1 MTVKVGV
8 VLAAGLGKRMNSKRH
23 KVVHEICGKAM
34 IAHVVDELQAAGV
47 DQLFVVVGS
56 LEDQVRAVLG
66 ERVQFIRQ
74 EQQLGTGHAV
84 LQAVPKLPED
94 SVTVVLNG
102 DCPLIR
108 RQEIQRLLSV
118 AAERKATAVL
128 TAMVENPF
136 AYGRVIRDGQ
146 GAVRR
151 IVEEKDASAEERL
164 INEINGG
171 VFAFRTPDLV
181 AALCKLTPD
190 NAQGE
195 LLLTDCVA
203 HMRAD
208 SQLVWPVPVE
218 DPNDLAGVNDRVQL
232 ADVEA
237 RMKTRILREH
247 MKRGVTVVDP
257 ASTYVQADVSI
268 GRDTV
273 LWPGT
278 SLEGQTVIGEDCVI
292 GPNARLVDVLAGAGV
307 AVQSSLVMDSRL
319 GDGASVGPYAYIRP
333 GSDIGAGAKIGNFVE
348 IKNSTVGEGTKVSHL
363 SYIGDS
369 EIGSRVN
376 IGCGV
381 VTVNY
386 DGYQK
391 NKTVVGNDS
400 FVGSSV
406 NLIAPVHV
414 GSEAYIATGSTITD
428 EVPDGAFAIARERQ
442 TTKPEYAIR
451 LRMKLKELIRQGLK

>member
-23 KVVHEICGKAM
+23 KVVHEICGKPM
-34 IAHVVDELQAAGV
+34 IAYVVDELLAAGV
-47 DQLFVVVGS
+47 DRLFVVVGR

-66 ERVQFIRQ
+66 ERVRFIRQ
-74 EQQLGTGHAV
+74 EEQLGTGHAV
-84 LQAVPKLPED
+84 LQAVPHLPED

-108 RQEIQRLLSV
+108 RQEIQRLMNV
-118 AAERKATAVL
+118 AAEREASAVMTASVDD
-128 TAMVENPF
+128 PF
-136 AYGRVIRDGQ
+136 AYGRVMRDEQ
-146 GAVRR
+146 GAVMR
-151 IVEEKDASAEERL
+151 IVEERDASAQERL
-164 INEINGG
+164 IREINGG
-171 VFAFRTPDLV
+171 VFAFRTPDLIG
-181 AALCKLTPD
+181 ALRKLTSD

-203 HMRAD
+203 HMRAVN
-208 SQLVWPVPVE
+208 QFVWPVLAE
-218 DPNDLAGVNDRVQL
+218 DPNDLAGVNDRLQL

-237 RMKTRILREH
+237 RMKTRILTEH
-247 MKRGVTVVDP
+247 MKNGVTVIDP
-257 ASTYVQADVSI
+257 SSTYVHAEVAI
-268 GRDTV
+268 GCDTV
-273 LWPGT
+273 LCPGT
-278 SLEGQTVIGEDCVI
+278 SLEGRTVIGEDCVI
-292 GPNARLVDVLAGAGV
+292 GPNARLVDVKAGSGV
-307 AVQSSLVMDSRL
+307 TVQAALVMESRL
-319 GDGASVGPYAYIRP
+319 GDDASVGPYAYIRP

-348 IKNSTVGEGTKVSHL
+348 IKNSVVGEGTKVSHL

-391 NKTVVGNDS
+391 NRTVVGDDS

-406 NLIAPVHV
+406 NLIAPIQV

-442 TTKPEYAIR
+442 TTKPEYATR
-451 LRMKLKELIRQGLK
+451 LRMKLKQRVR

>member
-23 KVVHEICGKAM
+23 KVVHEICGKPM
-34 IAHVVDELQAAGV
+34 IAYVVDELLAAGV
-47 DQLFVVVGS
+47 DRLFVVVGR

-66 ERVQFIRQ
+66 ERVLFIRQ
-74 EQQLGTGHAV
+74 EEQLGTGHAV
-84 LQAVPKLPED
+84 LQAAPHLPED
-94 SVTVVLNG
+94 SMAVVLNG

-108 RQEIQRLLSV
+108 RQEIQRLMNV
-118 AAERKATAVL
+118 AGERNATSVL
-128 TAMVENPF
+128 TAIVDDPF
-136 AYGRVIRDGQ
+136 AYGRVIRDEQ
-146 GAVRR
+146 GAVLR

-164 INEINGG
+164 MREINGG
-171 VFAFRTPDLV
+171 VFAFRTPDLI
-181 AALCKLTPD
+181 AALGKLTPN

-203 HMRAD
+203 HMRAAN
-208 SQLVWPVPVE
+208 QLVWPQPVE
-218 DPNDLAGVNDRVQL
+218 DPNDLAGVNDRLQL
-232 ADVEA
+232 ASVEA
-237 RMKTRILREH
+237 RMRTRILREH
-247 MKRGVTVVDP
+247 MKQGVTVIDP
-257 ASTYVQADVSI
+257 ASTYVHADVAI

-278 SLEGQTVIGEDCVI
+278 SLEGRTVIGEDCAM
-292 GPNARLVDVLAGAGV
+292 GPNARLIDVRAGTGV
-307 AVQSSLVMDSRL
+307 TVQASLVMESRL
-319 GDGASVGPYAYIRP
+319 GDGATVGPYAYIRP
-333 GSDIGAGAKIGNFVE
+333 GSDIGADAKIGDFVE
-348 IKNSTVGEGTKVSHL
+348 IKNSTVGAGTKVSHL
-363 SYIGDS
+363 SYVGDS
-369 EIGSRVN
+369 DVGSRVN

-391 NKTVVGNDS
+391 NKTVIGDDS

-414 GSEAYIATGSTITD
+414 GGGAYIATGSTITD

-442 TTKPEYAIR
+442 TTKPGYAAR
-451 LRMKLKELIRQGLK
+451 LRAKLKERIR